1 MKENKKVLTEKQ
13 VERRKAIVDTLKSM
27 IVPTIFCLI
36 ILGMVA
42 FVVTYQNV
50 EKPRELIQPYAYDG
64 SEDAV
69 VMESDALLFTM
80 DPTTTQFEVKVKSS
94 GKVWK
99 SNPEGADSDPIALP
113 EEKAKLQSTLVMSY
127 NTESG
132 LETTYDS
139 FKYSV
144 ANGIYEIEQGD
155 DYVKVNYS
163 LGQVEK
169 EYVIPPVCTKK
180 DFKKWTKAMEQKEA
194 DLVSQYYK
202 KYDIKKLGA
211 KDNKDELLANY
222 PILEETVIYV
232 LRDKTKDAVKS
243 SIQDAFEKAGY
254 TYDDYQEDKELDLSA
269 SQNDKPIFNA
279 SMIYRLEGD
288 DLVVEVPL
296 SSLQYSPEYPIYTL
310 TPLPY
315 FGAGSTTD
323 NGYMM
328 VPEGGGAII
337 NFNNGRTSQNSY
349 YANIYGWDMCLSRKA
364 VVHNTR
370 ACFEAYGIS
379 SEDKDSM
386 ICVLE
391 EGKSYA
397 AVQADIAGK
406 NNSYNYVNAI
416 YSICQREQYDVGDI
430 ANSEIF
436 KYIEELP
443 DESLVQRY
451 SFVDSGS
458 YVDMAKDYEEI
469 LKEKYGSYLALN
481 DTVTSTPV
489 TVEIVGAVDKIK
501 QILGVPVSRPL
512 PLTTYK
518 EAADMLDDL
527 KEDGIENLSVK
538 YSGWC
543 NGGVEQKLI
552 RKVKPISSL
561 GSKKDL
567 QELSTKASELGID
580 LYLNGITQYEYQSNI
595 FDGFFSYR
603 DAAKF
608 ISKER
613 AELYQYSDVTY
624 AAREGADSYYL
635 LHTELAQEMADNLI
649 AAADKYQT
657 GVSFQDIGK
666 DLSADYYK
674 KKPYSREAV
683 LKLQEE
689 KLKAVNDSGMPLMV
703 NMGNDYAVPYASMV
717 TSMDLRGNDYTI
729 LDECIPFYQLAVHG
743 YINYTGYPL
752 NICGDDKQELLLS
765 AEYGAGLQFT
775 LMKESTFALQKTLF
789 TEYYG
794 SDYDAWRDR
803 MVDIYTR
810 YNAEL
815 GHTFNQE
822 MTGHENL
829 TDTLSCT
836 TYADGTKVYVNYDY
850 VDVTFEGKTI
860 PARDYLVEK

>member
-13 VERRKAIVDTLKSM
+13 VERRKAIIDTLKSM
-27 IVPTIFCLI
+27 IVPGIACLI
-36 ILGMVA
+36 ILGIVA
-42 FVVTYQNV
+42 FVVTYQNI
-50 EKPRELIQPYAYDG
+50 EQPKEIIQPYAFAGD
-64 SEDAV
+64 DKPV
-69 VMESDALLFTM
+69 VMENDALVFTM
-80 DPTTTQFEVKVKSS
+80 DPATTQFEVKVKSS
-94 GKVWK
+94 GKVWN
-99 SNPEGADSDPIALP
+99 SNPEGASSDPIALP
-113 EEKAKLQSTLVMSY
+113 EEKEKLQSTLVMSY
-127 NTESG
+127 CTEAG

-163 LGQVEK
+163 LGQVQK
-169 EYVIPPVCTKK
+169 EFVIPPVCTKK
-180 DFKKWTKAMEQKEA
+180 DYKKWTKAMDTKA
-194 DLVSQYYK
+194 SDLVSQYYK

-211 KDNKDELLANY
+211 KDDKDQLLADY
-222 PILEETVIYV
+222 PIIEETVIYV
-232 LRDKTKDAVKS
+232 LRDNTKDAVKGTMEE
-243 SIQDAFEKAGY
+243 AFEAAGY
-254 TYDDYQEDKELDLSA
+254 TYEDYLADKELDNS
-269 SQNDKPIFNA
+269 SSSNDKPIFNA

-288 DLVVEVPL
+288 DLTVEVPL
-296 SSLQYSPEYPIYTL
+296 SSLEYPSQYPIYTL
-310 TPLPY
+310 SMLPY
-315 FGAGSTTD
+315 FGAGSTED
-323 NGYMM
+323 KGFMM

-370 ACFEAYGIS
+370 ATFEAFGVS
-379 SEDKDSM
+379 NDDKDSVL
-386 ICVLE
+386 CVLE
-391 EGKSYA
+391 DGKSYA

-406 NNSYNYVNAI
+406 KNSFNYVNAVF
-416 YSICQREQYDVGDI
+416 SICQREQYDVGDI

-443 DESLVQRY
+443 DESLKQRY

-458 YVDMAKDYEEI
+458 YVDMAKDYESI

-481 DTVTSTPV
+481 TDTSTPV
-489 TVEIVGAVDKIK
+489 AVEVVGAVDKVK
-501 QILGVPVSRPL
+501 QILGVPVKRPL
-512 PLTTYK
+512 ALTTYK
-518 EAADMLDDL
+518 EAAELLDEL
-527 KEDGIENLSVK
+527 NEDGIKNLSVK

-552 RKVKPISSL
+552 KHVKPIRSL
-561 GSKKDL
+561 GSSKDL
-567 QELSTKASELGID
+567 QALQNKADQLGIQ
-580 LYLNGITQYEYQSNI
+580 LYLNGITQYEYKSNI

-613 AELYQYSDVTY
+613 AELFQYSDVTY
-624 AAREGADSYYL
+624 AAREGAESYYL
-635 LHTELAQEMADNLI
+635 LHTELAQKMTDNI
-649 AAADKYQT
+649 IGAANKYGT

-683 LKLQEE
+683 LKLQEA
-689 KLKAVNDSGMPLMV
+689 KLKEVNDSAMPLMV
-703 NMGNDYAVPYASMV
+703 NMGNDYAVPYASLV

-729 LDECIPFYQLAVHG
+729 LDQCVPFYQLAVHG
-743 YINYTGYPL
+743 YIDYTGYPL
-752 NICGDDKQELLLS
+752 NICGDDTQELLYS

-775 LMKESTFALQKTLF
+775 LMKESTFALQKTLY

-794 SDYDAWRDR
+794 SDYNAWRSR

-810 YNAEL
+810 YNNEL

-822 MTGHENL
+822 MVGHENL
-829 TDTLSCT
+829 TDTVSKT
-836 TYADGTKVYVNYDY
+836 TYADGTTVYVNYDY
-850 VDVTFEGKTI
+850 VDVTVDGQTI
-860 PARDYLVEK
+860 PARDYLVKK

>member
-1 MKENKKVLTEKQ
+1 M
-13 VERRKAIVDTLKSM
+13 
-27 IVPTIFCLI
+27 
-36 ILGMVA
+36 
-42 FVVTYQNV
+42 
-50 EKPRELIQPYAYDG
+50 
-64 SEDAV
+64 
-69 VMESDALLFTM
+69 
-80 DPTTTQFEVKVKSS
+80 
-94 GKVWK
+94 
-99 SNPEGADSDPIALP
+99 
-113 EEKAKLQSTLVMSY
+113 
-127 NTESG
+127 
-132 LETTYDS
+132 
-139 FKYSV
+139 
-144 ANGIYEIEQGD
+144 
-155 DYVKVNYS
+155 
-163 LGQVEK
+163 
-169 EYVIPPVCTKK
+169 
-180 DFKKWTKAMEQKEA
+180 
-194 DLVSQYYK
+194 
-202 KYDIKKLGA
+202 
-211 KDNKDELLANY
+211 
-222 PILEETVIYV
+222 
-232 LRDKTKDAVKS
+232 
-243 SIQDAFEKAGY
+243 
-254 TYDDYQEDKELDLSA
+254 
-269 SQNDKPIFNA
+269 
-279 SMIYRLEGD
+279 
-288 DLVVEVPL
+288 
-296 SSLQYSPEYPIYTL
+296 
-310 TPLPY
+310 
-315 FGAGSTTD
+315 
-323 NGYMM
+323 
-328 VPEGGGAII
+328 
-337 NFNNGRTSQNSY
+337 
-349 YANIYGWDMCLSRKA
+349 
-364 VVHNTR
+364 
-370 ACFEAYGIS
+370 
-379 SEDKDSM
+379 
-386 ICVLE
+386 
-391 EGKSYA
+391 
-397 AVQADIAGK
+397 
-406 NNSYNYVNAI
+406 
-416 YSICQREQYDVGDI
+416 
-430 ANSEIF
+430 
-436 KYIEELP
+436 
-443 DESLVQRY
+443 
-451 SFVDSGS
+451 
-458 YVDMAKDYEEI
+458 
-469 LKEKYGSYLALN
+469 
-481 DTVTSTPV
+481 
-489 TVEIVGAVDKIK
+489 
-501 QILGVPVSRPL
+501 
-512 PLTTYK
+512 
-518 EAADMLDDL
+518 
-527 KEDGIENLSVK
+527 K